1 MRICDRSEAGRA
13 DIEFECRAPLTYG
26 QKRTERHDK
35 ETMFRCYS
43 FVEPIAVTIGEW
55 QSNRRHS
62 NTHTHTRERAHAG
75 LAIKYKQLAYIA
87 IAGLSSILFIDGMC
101 VKSTNSISA
110 QAAARAEPNANL
122 MASTTTTTGNTKE

>member
-1 MRICDRSEAGRA
+1 MLFVRRA
-13 DIEFECRAPLTYG
+13 
-26 QKRTERHDK
+26 
-35 ETMFRCYS
+35 
-43 FVEPIAVTIGEW
+43 
-55 QSNRRHS
+55 NRRHNWRMAKQS
-62 NTHTHTRERAHAG
+62 KTQQHTHTHTRERAHAG

-122 MASTTTTTGNTKE
+122 MASTTTRTGNTKE

>member
-87 IAGLSSILFIDGMC
+87 IAGLSSILFIYMC
-101 VKSTNSISA
+101 MVCVL
-110 QAAARAEPNANL
+110 NL
-122 MASTTTTTGNTKE
+122 QTAFRLEQRPGLSQMQI